1 MLKVSH
7 YSTFYFL
14 GAQKS
19 ELAVPKLHIRLLV
32 QSMEQY
38 LEYLDFVFLSKNT
51 KHGVLSSYSRTLAID
66 YNKLYKVTNQF
77 SVSNLF

>member
-19 ELAVPKLHIRLLV
+19 ELAVPKLHIHLLV

-38 LEYLDFVFLSKNT
+38 LGYLGFVFLSKNT
-51 KHGVLSSYSRTLAID
+51 KHGVLSSHSRTLDID
-66 YNKLYKVTNQF
+66 YNKLYEVTNQF